1 MAKIEDVI
9 KLLDEGRIEEA
20 LETAEDVK
28 KKKDM
33 ALTLSD
39 YAAGVMLNY
48 SLPEISQRLLAKAL
62 KLDKDCAGAHFNLG
76 VLLSEPEM
84 YDADPDNLAK
94 AVKHYRK
101 AASLDPKNS
110 EVHFNLGLIYAMTG
124 QAEKARDCYEDY
136 LRLEPQE
143 HDKTDLLYGLI
154 RSVEAA

>member
-33 ALTLSD
+33 SLTLSD

-62 KLDKDCAGAHFNLG
+62 KLDKDCASAHFNLG

-84 YDADPDNLAK
+84 YEADPDNLSK
-94 AVKHYRK
+94 AVKHYKK
-101 AASLDPKNS
+101 AVSLEPKNS
-110 EVHFNLGLIYAMTG
+110 EAHFNLGLIYAMTG
-124 QAEKARDCYEDY
+124 QAEEARKCYEDY
-136 LRLEPQE
+136 LRLEPKE

-154 RSVEAA
+154 RSVEAT